1 MNRRHFVKLSATAT
15 ATLLFSRLTSL
26 AEGLMPI
33 MNAPDEVWA
42 QSGKE
47 WFRLKSS
54 NGSIYTY
61 NNIQVTLKQNGDAL
75 SVFAQSPRMQL
86 NAVRLKWK
94 HEMSPLTK
102 CLGDHWERSYGDLA
116 WKTPDA

>member
-1 MNRRHFVKLSATAT
+1 MNRRHFVKLSATA
-15 ATLLFSRLTSL
+15 AVTLLFSRLTSL
-26 AEGLMPI
+26 ADGLVPI

-61 NNIQVTLKQNGDAL
+61 NDIQVTLKQNGDAL
-75 SVFAQSPRMQL
+75 SVFVQSPVVQL

-94 HEMSPLTK
+94 HDIAPSAK
-102 CLGDHWERSYGDLA
+102 VLGDHWERSYGDLA
-116 WKTPDA
+116 W